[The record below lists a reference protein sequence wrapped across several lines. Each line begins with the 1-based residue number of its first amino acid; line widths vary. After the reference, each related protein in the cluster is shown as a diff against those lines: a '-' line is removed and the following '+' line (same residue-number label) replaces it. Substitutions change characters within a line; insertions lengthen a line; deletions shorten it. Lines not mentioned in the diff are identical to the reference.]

1 MKSDLTDIKTKRRH
15 NDLHLEYVNERMVA
29 NGYSR
34 GTRVLAAA
42 VVRKFYAR
50 RDSALFGDFF
60 YRLAESEE
68 TANERGP

>member
-1 MKSDLTDIKTKRRH
+1 
-15 NDLHLEYVNERMVA
+15 
-29 NGYSR
+29 
-34 GTRVLAAA
+34 